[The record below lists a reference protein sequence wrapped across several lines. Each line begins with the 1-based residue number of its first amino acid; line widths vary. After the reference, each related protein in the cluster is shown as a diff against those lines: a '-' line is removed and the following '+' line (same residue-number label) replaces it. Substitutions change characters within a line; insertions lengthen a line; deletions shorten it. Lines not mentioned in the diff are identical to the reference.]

1 MKICEETSNLVK
13 TRQKHW
19 ALYMKY

>member
-1 MKICEETSNLVK
+1 MKICQETSNLVK

-19 ALYMKY
+19 ALYMKC